1 MTMTQNQ
8 NQTRTAAQVTWAGIV
23 AALLVLP
30 SLPRIAAAQSDSTVA
45 MQRSAPAA
53 NDRALERPITI
64 DRLRA
69 HDSRGLNVFEAPK
82 RETVPYTGFAIEWG
96 AAFTQQFQSLTHLNT
111 AAPNYVGIPAVNVD
125 SLIKIGPGFNNAEAN
140 LYLDAQLARGI
151 RVAMTS
157 YMSSRHHSEMW
168 VKDGYLLIDGS
179 PWENK
184 SLDRLMDYLTL
195 RVGHFEINYGDAH
208 FRRTDNG
215 NAMYNPLVGNL
226 IMEAFTTEV
235 GGEAYVRGHDMLGMV
250 AVTGG
255 EVRGQVLKPENRSPA
270 VMAKVGFD
278 KQIDP
283 SLRVRLTG
291 SLYKTSKSNN
301 NTLYSGSRSGSRYYY
316 VLENINATEAGQAW
330 SGDLQPGFSRKV
342 TAWVINPFIKYQG
355 LEIFGNIEQAKGGR
369 LGETSDRT
377 WTQNAGEVVYR
388 LCHNHLYAAG
398 RYDQAKGKLAGIIQ
412 DLTIERLQVGG
423 GWFLT
428 QSLLAKLEYVD
439 QKDKGFPTTDVRNG
453 GEFKGVMFEA
463 VVGF

>member
-1 MTMTQNQ
+1 MTMIQ
-8 NQTRTAAQVTWAGIV
+8 NQTRTAARITWAGIAV
-23 AALLVLP
+23 ALLVLP
-30 SLPRIAAAQSDSTVA
+30 SLPRVAAAQSDSTVA
-45 MQRSAPAA
+45 MPSSAPAA
-53 NDRALERPITI
+53 NDRAVERPITI

-82 RETVPYTGFAIEWG
+82 RETVPYTGFAIQWG
-96 AAFTQQFQSLTHLNT
+96 AAFTQQFQSLTHTNT
-111 AAPNYVGIPAVNVD
+111 AAPNYVGTPAVNVD
-125 SLIKIGPGFNNAEAN
+125 SLITIGAGFNNAEAN

-179 PWENK
+179 PWENQ
-184 SLDRLMDYLTL
+184 SLDRLMECLTL

-235 GGEAYVRGHDMLGMV
+235 GGELYARGHDLLGMV

-270 VMAKVGFD
+270 IMGKLGFD
-278 KQIDP
+278 KQVDQD
-283 SLRVRLTG
+283 LRVRVTG
-291 SLYKTSKSNN
+291 SLYNTSKSNN

-316 VLENINATEAGQAW
+316 ALENVSATESAQAW
-330 SGDLQPGFSRKV
+330 SGDLQPGFGRKV
-342 TAWVINPFIKYQG
+342 TAWVINPFIKYRG
-355 LEIFGNIEQAKGGR
+355 LEVFGNIEQAKGR
-369 LGETSDRT
+369 KLGETSDRK

-398 RYDQAKGKLAGIIQ
+398 RYDQVKGRLAGITQ
-412 DLTIERLQVGG
+412 DLTIERTQVGG

-439 QKDKGFPTTDVRNG
+439 QKYKGFPLNDVRHG

-463 VVGF
+463 VVAF

>member
-1 MTMTQNQ
+1 MTKIQSQN
-8 NQTRTAAQVTWAGIV
+8 NTAARETWAGIV
-23 AALLVLP
+23 ATLLMLS
-30 SLPRIAAAQSDSTVA
+30 SLPRVAVAQSDTSVTMPSSV
-45 MQRSAPAA
+45 PAA
-53 NDRALERPITI
+53 NDRAVERPITI
-64 DRLRA
+64 DRMRA

-82 RETVPYTGFAIEWG
+82 RETVPYTGFAIQWG
-96 AAFTQQFQSLTHLNT
+96 AAFTQQFQNLKHSKT
-111 AAPNYVGIPAVNVD
+111 AAPNYAGTPAVNVD
-125 SLIKIGPGFNNAEAN
+125 SLITIGAGFNNAEAN

-179 PWENK
+179 PWENQ
-184 SLDRLMDYLTL
+184 SLDRLMDCLTL

-226 IMEAFTTEV
+226 VMEAFTTEV
-235 GGEAYVRGHDMLGMV
+235 GGELYARGHDLLGMV

-270 VMAKVGFD
+270 VMGKLGFD
-278 KQIDP
+278 KQIDADLR
-283 SLRVRLTG
+283 LRVTG
-291 SLYKTSKSNN
+291 SIYNTSKSNS

-316 VLENINATEAGQAW
+316 VLENINATESAQAW
-330 SGDLQPGFSRKV
+330 SGDLQPGFGRKV
-342 TAWVINPFIKYQG
+342 TAWVINPFIKYRG
-355 LEIFGNIEQAKGGR
+355 LELFGNIEQAKGR
-369 LGETSDRT
+369 KLGETEDRK

-398 RYDQAKGKLAGIIQ
+398 RYDQVKGKLAGITQ
-412 DLTIERLQVGG
+412 DLTIERTQVGG

-428 QSLLAKLEYVD
+428 QSLLVKLEYVD
-439 QKDKGFPTTDVRNG
+439 QKDKGFPVNDVRNG

>member
-1 MTMTQNQ
+1 MTRIQSQN
-8 NQTRTAAQVTWAGIV
+8 NTAARVTWAGIV
-23 AALLVLP
+23 ATLLMFS
-30 SLPRIAAAQSDSTVA
+30 SLPRVAVAQSDTSVT
-45 MQRSAPAA
+45 MPSSAPAA
-53 NDRALERPITI
+53 NDRTVERPITI
-64 DRLRA
+64 DRMRA

-82 RETVPYTGFAIEWG
+82 RETVPYTGFAIQWG
-96 AAFTQQFQSLTHLNT
+96 AAFTQQFQNLKHSNT
-111 AAPNYVGIPAVNVD
+111 AAPNYAGTPAVNVD
-125 SLIKIGPGFNNAEAN
+125 SLITIGAGFNNAEAN

-179 PWENK
+179 PWENQ
-184 SLDRLMDYLTL
+184 SLDRLMDCLTL

-226 IMEAFTTEV
+226 VMEAFTTEV
-235 GGEAYVRGHDMLGMV
+235 GGELYARGHDLLGMV

-270 VMAKVGFD
+270 VMGKLGFD
-278 KQIDP
+278 KQIDADLR
-283 SLRVRLTG
+283 LRVTG
-291 SLYKTSKSNN
+291 SIYNTSKSNN

-316 VLENINATEAGQAW
+316 VLENINATESAQAW
-330 SGDLQPGFSRKV
+330 SGDLQPGFGRKV
-342 TAWVINPFIKYQG
+342 TAWVINPFIKYRG
-355 LEIFGNIEQAKGGR
+355 LELFGNIEQAKGR
-369 LGETSDRT
+369 KLGETEDRK

-398 RYDQAKGKLAGIIQ
+398 RYDQVKGKLAGITQ
-412 DLTIERLQVGG
+412 DLTIERTQVGG

-428 QSLLAKLEYVD
+428 QSLLVKLEYVD
-439 QKDKGFPTTDVRNG
+439 QKDKGFPVNDVRNG

>member
-1 MTMTQNQ
+1 MTRIQSQN
-8 NQTRTAAQVTWAGIV
+8 NTAARVTWAGIV
-23 AALLVLP
+23 ATLLMLS
-30 SLPRIAAAQSDSTVA
+30 SLPRVAVAQSDTSVT
-45 MQRSAPAA
+45 MPSSAPAA
-53 NDRALERPITI
+53 NDRAVERPITI
-64 DRLRA
+64 DRMRA

-82 RETVPYTGFAIEWG
+82 RETVPYAGFAIQWG
-96 AAFTQQFQSLTHLNT
+96 AAFTQQFQNLKHSNT
-111 AAPNYVGIPAVNVD
+111 AAPKYAGTPAVNVD
-125 SLIKIGPGFNNAEAN
+125 SLITIGAGFNNAEAN

-179 PWENK
+179 PWENPT
-184 SLDRLMDYLTL
+184 LDRLMDCLTL

-226 IMEAFTTEV
+226 VMEAFTTEV
-235 GGEAYVRGHDMLGMV
+235 GGELYARGHDLLGMV

-270 VMAKVGFD
+270 VMGKLGFD
-278 KQIDP
+278 KQIDADLR
-283 SLRVRLTG
+283 LRVTG
-291 SLYKTSKSNN
+291 SIYNTSKSNN

-316 VLENINATEAGQAW
+316 VLENINATESAQAW
-330 SGDLQPGFSRKV
+330 SGDLQPGFGRKV
-342 TAWVINPFIKYQG
+342 TAWVINPFIKYRG
-355 LEIFGNIEQAKGGR
+355 LELFGNIEQAKGR
-369 LGETSDRT
+369 KLGETEDRK

-398 RYDQAKGKLAGIIQ
+398 RYDQVKGKLAGITQ
-412 DLTIERLQVGG
+412 DLTIERTQVGG

-428 QSLLAKLEYVD
+428 QSLLVKLEYVD
-439 QKDKGFPTTDVRNG
+439 QKDKGFPVNDVRNG